1 MDIKGNRF
9 LITGGASGMGRHFT
23 LSLARDGAD
32 VAFCDLNEEA
42 IAEVEKLG
50 EELPGRVVGFKAN
63 VAVEDDVIK
72 LISDAAEALGG
83 LDGIVN
89 NAGIIRDGLLVKQDR
104 RTGEIQKLSLSKWQQ
119 VIDVNLTGVFLCAR
133 EFAAYAVQNGR
144 KGVIVSISS
153 ISRHGNMGQSN
164 YSAAKS
170 AIVAMTKLWA
180 GELARYGI
188 RTGALAPGFTNTP
201 ILQGMRP
208 EVLEKMV
215 IPVPLRRIGEPEEMY
230 MTIKFIIENDYFTGR
245 TIDVDGG
252 LVL

>member
-23 LSLARDGAD
+23 LALARDGAD
-32 VAFCDLNEEA
+32 VAFCDLNAEA
-42 IAEVEKLG
+42 IAEVVAEGKS
-50 EELPGRVVGFKAN
+50 LPGKVVGFRAN
-63 VAVEDDVIK
+63 VAVEDEVVALIK
-72 LISDAAEALGG
+72 NAAEALGG

-89 NAGIIRDGLLVKQDR
+89 NAGIIRDGMLVKKDR
-104 RTGEIQKLSLSKWQQ
+104 RTGEIKKLSMKKWQQ

-133 EFAAYAVQNGR
+133 EFAAYAVENGR

-153 ISRHGNMGQSN
+153 VSRHGNMGQSN

-188 RTGALAPGFTNTP
+188 RTGAIAPGFTNTP

-208 EVLEKMV
+208 EILEKMLT
-215 IPVPLRRIGEPEEMY
+215 PVPLRRIGEPEEMY
-230 MTIKFIIENDYFTGR
+230 MTVKFIIENDYFTGR

-252 LVL
+252 LTV

>member
-23 LSLARDGAD
+23 LALARDGAD

-42 IAEVEKLG
+42 IAEVVQAG
-50 EELPGRVVGFKAN
+50 ESLPGKVVGFTAN
-63 VAVEDDVIK
+63 VASEEQVTQ
-72 LISDAAEALGG
+72 LIADAAEALGG

-89 NAGIIRDGLLVKQDR
+89 NAGIIRDGLLVKKDR
-104 RTGEIQKLSLSKWQQ
+104 RTGEIKKLSMKKWQQ
-119 VIDVNLTGVFLCAR
+119 VIDVNLTGVFLCSR
-133 EFAAYAVQNGR
+133 EFAAYCVENGR

-153 ISRHGNMGQSN
+153 VSRHGNMGQSN

-170 AIVAMTKLWA
+170 AIVAMTKLWS

-188 RTGALAPGFTNTP
+188 RTGAIAPGFTNTP

-215 IPVPLRRIGEPEEMY
+215 QPVPLRRIGEPEEMY
-230 MTIKFIIENDYFTGR
+230 MTVKFIIENEYFTGR

-252 LVL
+252 LNL

>member
-23 LSLARDGAD
+23 LALARDGAD

-42 IAEVEKLG
+42 IAEVVAAG
-50 EELPGRVVGFKAN
+50 ESLPGKVVGFTAN
-63 VAVEDDVIK
+63 VAVEEDVVALIK
-72 LISDAAEALGG
+72 DAAEALGG

-89 NAGIIRDGLLVKQDR
+89 NAGIIRDGMLVKKDR
-104 RTGEIQKLSLSKWQQ
+104 RTGEIKKLSMKKWQQ

-133 EFAAYAVQNGR
+133 EFAAYAVENGT

-153 ISRHGNMGQSN
+153 ISRHGNIGQSN

-188 RTGALAPGFTNTP
+188 RTGAIAPGFTNTP

-230 MTIKFIIENDYFTGR
+230 MTVKFIIENDYFTGR